1 MGTTQKPLFLIN
13 GFLDT
18 QNNVWDNIERIS
30 SAASAWTTYDT
41 TTGKWSLVINRE
53 ETPVKTFDDS
63 NIVGNITLSKS
74 PLSVAYT
81 GGKFKYSN
89 RDIPGSFDSIEYFFD
104 EVNTGN
110 FADYDYRS
118 TDIENTIEITNELVN
133 EYVQADV
140 LLNRELKQ
148 SRRRTNI
155 EFFTDFGAL
164 DLLAGDV
171 INVKADLFYDDVVAV
186 DNTRKFRVIEI
197 EEVDGDGGEI
207 LLKIIGVDYSD
218 EDYELFGF
226 ERFNVETADP
236 VPPIKANTT
245 VQNNIA
251 EGDGVKVGNA
261 LATDAGRAAITG
273 AGVPVIAT
281 ISGGV
286 TAADAAVYLSAG
298 SGSTNATTIQW
309 PVNSFIKNMQ
319 ITIQGPIANYDY
331 VVDSVTKSILA
342 GVPTAIT
349 LQYSPDGIQPYTTI
363 REQYLEWSTYTSIFN
378 VANANAGAYQLVFS
392 PLITFDLNATSNVVT
407 IPAGIVAGDFAV
419 DSNGF
424 AIPISIVAFL
434 S

>member
-1 MGTTQKPLFLIN
+1 MGSQNLFKIN

-18 QNNVWDNIERIS
+18 RNSVWDNIEKIS

-53 ETPVKTFDDS
+53 ETPAKTFDDS
-63 NIVGNITLSKS
+63 NIIGNITLSKS
-74 PLSVAYT
+74 PLSTAYT
-81 GGKFKYSN
+81 GGSFKFSN
-89 RDIPGSFDSIEYFFD
+89 RDIPGAFDTIEFD
-104 EVNTGN
+104 FEEINDFTFEN
-110 FADYDYRS
+110 YDYRA
-118 TDIENTIEITNELVN
+118 TDIENKIEITNELVN
-133 EYVQADV
+133 DYVQADV
-140 LLNRELKQ
+140 LLGRELKQ

-155 EFFTDFGAL
+155 EFFTDFSAL

-171 INVKADLFYDDVVAV
+171 INVKSDLFYVSPAV
-186 DNTRKFRVIEI
+186 PADTRKFRVIEI
-197 EEVDGDGGEI
+197 EEVDGEGGEI
-207 LLKIIGVDYSD
+207 LLKVIGVEYSD

-226 ERFNVETADP
+226 ERANRETADP
-236 VPPIKANTT
+236 MPPIGGNTA
-245 VQNNIA
+245 VQDNIA

-261 LATDAGRAAITG
+261 LATDAGRAAITSQ
-273 AGVPVIAT
+273 GVPVIAT